1 MQMDFTFGDLYP
13 AMTNLETGN
22 KTNPEAED
30 QAALNENA
38 EVSEEVSN
46 RSSRPRFIWLALGVI
61 ALLVVFFG
69 VK

>member
-13 AMTNLETGN
+13 AVTNLETGN

-46 RSSRPRFIWLALGVI
+46 RSSRPRFI
-61 ALLVVFFG
+61 
-69 VK
+69 